1 MFKIVVLVSGGGS
14 NLQSLLDAVKLKKLQ
29 AEIIAVIADRP
40 AYALVRAGNSNID
53 SFLIER
59 KTWGT
64 NLSEKILEKIPKD
77 TDLIVLAG
85 FLSILS
91 PSFINRWSGRI
102 INIHPSLLPDF
113 GGKGMHGMKVHQ
125 AVILSGCEKSGCSVH
140 SVDAGIDTGEVIL
153 QREVPVLKSDS
164 PESLQK
170 RILEEEH
177 ILIVDAVDRII
188 KKSEKNLK
196 QGRE

>member
-40 AYALVRAGNSNID
+40 AYALERAENSNID

-59 KTWGT
+59 KTWGS
-64 NLSEKILEKIPKD
+64 NLSDKILEKIPED

-125 AVILSGCEKSGCSVH
+125 AVIERGCEKSGCSVH
-140 SVDAGIDTGEVIL
+140 FVDAGIDTGEVIL
-153 QREVPVLKSDS
+153 QREVPVLKTDS